1 MTPEI
6 ITLFS
11 TPETRKVF
19 ETVVKQIT
27 IRFKDLVDSL
37 EIDEATVVESL
48 DRLEKAKLIDE
59 SPAPL
64 RDFKTLYITADGL
77 SANRELRRI
86 KLSDR
91 ADSASQSQ

>member
-6 ITLFS
+6 ITIFS

-19 ETVVKQIT
+19 ETVVKEIN

-37 EIDEATVVESL
+37 EIDEEKVVESL
-48 DRLEKAKLIDE
+48 DRLEEAKLIEE
-59 SPAPL
+59 SPAPV

-86 KLSDR
+86 KLSEHVDP
-91 ADSASQSQ
+91 ASQSQ